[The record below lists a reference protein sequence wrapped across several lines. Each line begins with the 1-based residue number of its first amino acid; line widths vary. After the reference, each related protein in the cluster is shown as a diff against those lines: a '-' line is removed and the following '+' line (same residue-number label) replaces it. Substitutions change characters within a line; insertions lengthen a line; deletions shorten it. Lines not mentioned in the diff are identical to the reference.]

1 MRKIA
6 VIGSGI
12 SGLGA
17 AYLLQH
23 QYDVTLFEKQ
33 HRLGGHAR
41 TVNVN
46 YAGEEIAV
54 DTGFIVFNYRN
65 YPHLTAM
72 FKHLD
77 VPVKLSDMSLGLSL
91 GGGKFEW
98 GCQGLSAVFA
108 QKSNIISPRFWG
120 MIKDIL
126 RFNKCVHQ
134 FKNSNLTLGEI
145 LLQLKMGEDF
155 KNRFLLPT
163 AGAIWSCSPQQI
175 LDFPAS
181 SFINF
186 FDNHGLLTVNDQ
198 PKWWTVDGG
207 SIEYVN
213 RIAANFKGEIKLNAN
228 ISSVRRADDKNNVM
242 VEVINDGEVMLFD
255 EVVFATHSDQALRLL
270 VDAGTDET
278 NILSNITYQKNHA
291 YLHRDNSLMPKR
303 KAAWASWN
311 YLCDDVVDEN
321 AHITLTYWMNR
332 LQSIPHDKPLF
343 VTLNPAKTPRDE
355 MIYDQV
361 TFEHPVYNQAALQAQ
376 TEMINIQGG
385 RGVWFCGAYMRYG
398 FHEDGLNSAVEVAK
412 MLGVE
417 VPW

>member
-1 MRKIA
+1 MKKIA
-6 VIGSGI
+6 IIGAGI

-17 AYLLQH
+17 AYLLQ
-23 QYDVTLFEKQ
+23 QKYDVTLFEKES
-33 HRLGGHAR
+33 RLGGHAR
-41 TVNVN
+41 TINAD
-46 YAGEEIAV
+46 YDGEQIAV

-77 VPVKLSDMSLGLSL
+77 VPVKPSDMSLGLSL
-91 GGGKFEW
+91 GSGAFEW
-98 GCQGLSAVFA
+98 GCQGLKAVFA
-108 QKSNIISPRFWG
+108 QKSNLVSWRFWR
-120 MIKDIL
+120 MIADIL

-134 FKNSNLTLGEI
+134 FRNSDLSLGEV
-145 LLQLKMGEDF
+145 LEQLKMGDDF

-163 AGAIWSCSPQQI
+163 AGAIWSSAPEQI

-207 SIEYVN
+207 SIEYVK
-213 RIAANFKGEIKLNAN
+213 RIAANFNGQVELNAN
-228 ISSVRRADDKNNVM
+228 ISSVRRIDGG
-242 VEVINDGEVMLFD
+242 VEVVNCGEAQFFD

-270 VDAGTDET
+270 SDSTDAERAVLG
-278 NILSNITYQKNHA
+278 NIAYQKNYA
-291 YLHRDNSLMPKR
+291 YLHRDEKLMPKR

-311 YLCDDVVDEN
+311 YLCDGVVDEN
-321 AHITLTYWMNR
+321 ARITVTYYMNR
-332 LQSIPHDKPLF
+332 LQSIDASKPLF
-343 VTLNPAKTPRDE
+343 VTLNPSRPPHDDL
-355 MIYDQV
+355 IFDQTV
-361 TFEHPVYNQAALQAQ
+361 FEHPVYDANSLKAQ
-376 TEMINIQGG
+376 RAMPTIQG
-385 RGVWFCGAYMRYG
+385 VNKAWFCGAYLRYG